1 MVPDPYSSVQ
11 GLLWNITKADERS
24 LDRYEGVRRGVYRR
38 AIVQVVKPNG
48 QRTKALIYIATDS
61 TPGTAR
67 PGYMEK
73 VIAGAEQCGLPK
85 TYIDQ
90 LKPWLR

>member
-1 MVPDPYSSVQ
+1 MHGLYKKAFVEVSVPS
-11 GLLWNITKADERS
+11 GRKIRAL
-24 LDRYEGVRRGVYRR
+24 VYV
-38 AIVQVVKPNG
+38 AI
-48 QRTKALIYIATDS
+48 DH
-61 TPGTAR
+61 TPGKAR

-73 VIAGAEQCGLPK
+73 IVSAAEECGLPK